1 MVYIMKKYYIE
12 LGAIVVAL
20 LMMSTVTA
28 VPQTHSKVVMDI
40 VDKIEQEKDV
50 LEEKLTEIF
59 LDDLKLGGII
69 DFLIQLIMLIIQL
82 VMKII
87 EIVQGI
93 MGLINLIQ
101 NLIAALTT
109 LFQLVQSLIE
119 LIQDIFNPEPLLD
132 F

>member
-1 MVYIMKKYYIE
+1 MKKYCIE
-12 LGAIVVAL
+12 LGAIAIAL

-40 VDKIEQEKDV
+40 VNEVEQNKDI
-50 LEEKLTEIF
+50 LEGKLTEIF
-59 LDDLKLGGII
+59 LDTLKLGGII
-69 DFLIQLIMLIIQL
+69 DFLIQLITLIIQL
-82 VMKII
+82 VLKIV

-93 MGLINLIQ
+93 MGLVNLIQ
-101 NLIAALTT
+101 NLIDALTT

-119 LIQDIFNPEPLLD
+119 LIQEIFNPEPLLN

>member
-1 MVYIMKKYYIE
+1 MVHIMKKYYIE

-40 VDKIEQEKDV
+40 VDKIEQKKDV

-59 LDDLKLGGII
+59 LDDLKLSGII
-69 DFLIQLIMLIIQL
+69 DFLIQLIILIIQL

>member
-1 MVYIMKKYYIE
+1 MKKYYIE

-40 VDKIEQEKDV
+40 VDKIEQKKDV

-69 DFLIQLIMLIIQL
+69 DFLIQLIILIIQL

>member
-1 MVYIMKKYYIE
+1 MKKYYIE

-28 VPQTHSKVVMDI
+28 VPQTHGKVVMDI
-40 VDKIEQEKDV
+40 VDEIEQKKDV

-69 DFLIQLIMLIIQL
+69 DFLIQLIILIIQL

>member
-1 MVYIMKKYYIE
+1 MVHIMKKYYIE

-40 VDKIEQEKDV
+40 VDKIEQKKDV

-69 DFLIQLIMLIIQL
+69 DFLIQLIILIIQL

>member
-40 VDKIEQEKDV
+40 VDKIEQKKDV

-69 DFLIQLIMLIIQL
+69 DFLIQLIILIIQL